1 MNKLINKLK
10 EELEQENKSLV
21 DFNRCLNLLEDIQ
34 DEIVMIESESQE
46 RLKTWK
52 MNQMNIKHQK
62 KEKFKH

>member
-52 MNQMNIKHQK
+52 MN
-62 KEKFKH
+62 